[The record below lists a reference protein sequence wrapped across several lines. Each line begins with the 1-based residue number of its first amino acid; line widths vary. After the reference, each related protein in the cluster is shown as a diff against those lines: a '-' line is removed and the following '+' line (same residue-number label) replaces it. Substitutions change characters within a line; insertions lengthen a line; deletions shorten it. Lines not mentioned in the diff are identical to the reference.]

1 MFSYHTGCVK
11 RSRGFSLLELL
22 IVVALSSVVILA
34 ATKLLTS
41 SYLLSDTSEQ
51 LVNMQLQGN
60 LALANLKYAS
70 SIAGFNTAVAI
81 PENRYISSRDTR
93 SDSLTIKYLP
103 DTDTIGNRDCLGTK
117 RYSAQTLSYYIR
129 SKSSSPFKSWD
140 FMCIGARYPDSI
152 ASNIKQLQL
161 LYGVDLGR
169 VTADGLDT
177 TTRDGNVDVYL
188 PATQLEPQM
197 HILSIR
203 YGLLLV
209 STKSFTRKLVDLP
222 AVISL
227 WGDNKL
233 LLDREDSYLQRVMR
247 SSAILLNAPEQ

>member
-1 MFSYHTGCVK
+1 MFSYHTAYSK
-11 RSRGFSLLELL
+11 RSSGFSLLELL

-51 LVNMQLQGN
+51 LVKMQLQGN
-60 LALANLKYAS
+60 LAMANLKYAS
-70 SIAGFNTAVAI
+70 SIAGFNTVVAI
-81 PENRYISSRDTR
+81 PETAYIRGRDTR
-93 SDSLTIKYLP
+93 SDSLSIKYLP
-103 DTDTIGNRDCLGTK
+103 DADTIGNRDCLGAR
-117 RYSAQTLSYYIR
+117 RYSTQTLSYYIR
-129 SKSSSPFKSWD
+129 SQSESPFKTWD
-140 FMCIGARYPDSI
+140 FMCIGERYPDSI

-177 TTRDGNVDVYL
+177 TTADGNVDVYL

-209 STKSFTRKLVDLP
+209 STKSFTRKLVDTP
-222 AVISL
+222 KVMSL
-227 WGDNKL
+227 WGDNNL
-233 LLDREDSYLQRVMR
+233 LLNSDDSYLQQVMR
-247 SSAILLNAPEQ
+247 SSAVLLNAQ